1 MNKLYV
7 FGHTKPDTDSIASAI
22 VFARLQKAL
31 GIDAVAYKLG
41 EVNKETKY
49 ALKTFEVEEPQT
61 LTSVDENCDVAL
73 VDNNEFSQSVSGIEK
88 AHVKMVV
95 DHHKIKLETVEPIY
109 FITEPLGCTCT
120 ILYKLYKQNE
130 VDIDSQT
137 AGLMLS
143 AIISD
148 TLLFK
153 SPTCTEQDK
162 EIAKKLAKIAGVD
175 IESYGKENIPKED
188 GFMFFPN
195 HQGMYDVLAIID
207 ACDNT
212 FSVVAKKEVANV
224 PLLKQTFACTKSY
237 MMDRED
243 IRQSMQVIMNVAN
256 DVKNGKNFL
265 IFPEGTRSKNGN
277 VIGEFKGGSFKAA
290 TKARC
295 PIVPVALIDSFKPF
309 DTNTISQVTVQ
320 VHFME
325 PLYYEDY
332 KDMKTTEIAS
342 TVHDRIQKKINE
354 NIG

>member
-1 MNKLYV
+1 
-7 FGHTKPDTDSIASAI
+7 
-22 VFARLQKAL
+22 
-31 GIDAVAYKLG
+31 
-41 EVNKETKY
+41 
-49 ALKTFEVEEPQT
+49 
-61 LTSVDENCDVAL
+61 
-73 VDNNEFSQSVSGIEK
+73 
-88 AHVKMVV
+88 
-95 DHHKIKLETVEPIY
+95 
-109 FITEPLGCTCT
+109 
-120 ILYKLYKQNE
+120 
-130 VDIDSQT
+130 
-137 AGLMLS
+137 
-143 AIISD
+143 
-148 TLLFK
+148 
-153 SPTCTEQDK
+153 
-162 EIAKKLAKIAGVD
+162 
-175 IESYGKENIPKED
+175 
-188 GFMFFPN
+188 MFFPN

>member
-1 MNKLYV
+1 MDKYTLAEHFKILRYIVAHANK
-7 FGHTKPDTDSIASAI
+7 G
-22 VFARLQKAL
+22 
-31 GIDAVAYKLG
+31 G
-41 EVNKETKY
+41 N
-49 ALKTFEVEEPQT
+49 
-61 LTSVDENCDVAL
+61 
-73 VDNNEFSQSVSGIEK
+73 
-88 AHVKMVV
+88 VK
-95 DHHKIKLETVEPIY
+95 
-109 FITEPLGCTCT
+109 
-120 ILYKLYKQNE
+120 
-130 VDIDSQT
+130 
-137 AGLMLS
+137 
-143 AIISD
+143 
-148 TLLFK
+148 
-153 SPTCTEQDK
+153 
-162 EIAKKLAKIAGVD
+162 

>member
-1 MNKLYV
+1 MMV
-7 FGHTKPDTDSIASAI
+7 FRNII
-22 VFARLQKAL
+22 
-31 GIDAVAYKLG
+31 
-41 EVNKETKY
+41 
-49 ALKTFEVEEPQT
+49 
-61 LTSVDENCDVAL
+61 L
-73 VDNNEFSQSVSGIEK
+73 VPF
-88 AHVKMVV
+88 MW
-95 DHHKIKLETVEPIY
+95 IKLCYHASHVDKYSEAEHY
-109 FITEPLGCTCT
+109 KMLQFITRRANKGGNV
-120 ILYKLYKQNE
+120 K
-130 VDIDSQT
+130 IDVH
-137 AGLMLS
+137 G
-143 AIISD
+143 I
-148 TLLFK
+148 
-153 SPTCTEQDK
+153 
-162 EIAKKLAKIAGVD
+162 
-175 IESYGKENIPKED
+175 ENIPKEN